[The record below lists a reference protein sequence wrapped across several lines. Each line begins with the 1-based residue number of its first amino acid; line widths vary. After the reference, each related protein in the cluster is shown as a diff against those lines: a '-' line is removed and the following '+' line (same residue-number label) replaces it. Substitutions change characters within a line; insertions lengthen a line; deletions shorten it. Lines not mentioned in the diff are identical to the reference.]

1 MGGGMTPDVI
11 AAATNMINNLNPMA
25 VLQVSRMMKV
35 VITLFDKN
43 DDEMDG
49 ITHDDHNLMLL
60 LVIKVE
66 MQCWLSFV
74 VSR

>member
-25 VLQVSRMMKV
+25 VLQVSRMMTV
-35 VITLFDKN
+35 LITIVDKN
-43 DDEMDG
+43 DDQDDG